1 MSLIT
6 DLLAKVKK
14 QEPRRDIPPILKD
27 EVLQSKSERRS
38 RRWLTGILVLAGVL
52 IAAGFGVIY
61 VVESMKGPSLLV
73 STPSKGAPPGQSA
86 PQATAPALPPQVD
99 TGTSASSSG
108 DLKVTERAAPPE
120 LKKDASIP
128 SRDKKAVQKYTHK
141 SPPHASGR
149 VQEMRREKTVAG
161 EHAALEKTPGS
172 MTRQERDMNLYMAR
186 TYETQKNYRQAL
198 MHYRRVLAVEPNNYV
213 VMNNIA
219 SMLIYLGSCEEAIG
233 YAQKALDVKRSYVFS
248 LINLGISYGCL
259 GKQSESESYF
269 RRALAIEPSNHH
281 ALLNLGLLYEKQN
294 AFDSADR
301 YYRRLS
307 EGENIQ
313 GYLGLARIA
322 EKQRKIDDAVRF
334 YKMAISME
342 NIDPHTAAMVNER
355 LIQLTK

>member
-38 RRWLTGILVLAGVL
+38 RRWLTGILVLTGVL
-52 IAAGFGVIY
+52 IAAGFGLIY

-73 STPSKGAPPGQSA
+73 SAPPQGAPPVQSA
-86 PQATAPALPPQVD
+86 PQATAPAPPPQAD
-99 TGTSASSSG
+99 TGTSA
-108 DLKVTERAAPPE
+108 
-120 LKKDASIP
+120 KKYA
-128 SRDKKAVQKYTHK
+128 HK
-141 SPPHASGR
+141 SLPHASDR

-161 EHAALEKTPGS
+161 EHAALEKPTGS

-259 GKQSESESYF
+259 GKKSESESYF

-334 YKMAISME
+334 YKVAISME

>member
-38 RRWLTGILVLAGVL
+38 RRWLIGILVLAVVL
-52 IAAGFGVIY
+52 IAGGFGVIY

-73 STPSKGAPPGQSA
+73 SVPSKGALPVQLA
-86 PQATAPALPPQVD
+86 PQATAPAPPPQVD

-108 DLKVTERAAPPE
+108 DLKVREQAAPPE
-120 LKKDASIP
+120 QKKVASIP
-128 SRDKKAVQKYTHK
+128 SREKKAVQKYAHK

-161 EHAALEKTPGS
+161 EHAVLEKTSGS
-172 MTRQERDMNLYMAR
+172 MTRQEKDMNLYMAR
-186 TYETQKNYRQAL
+186 TYETQKNYRLAL
-198 MHYRRVLAVEPNNYV
+198 MHYRKVLAVEQNNYV

-219 SMLIYLGSCEEAIG
+219 SMLIYLGSCEEALG
-233 YAQKALDVKRSYVFS
+233 YAQKALNVRRGYVFS

-259 GKQSESESYF
+259 GKHYESESYF
-269 RRALAIEPSNHH
+269 RRSLAIEPSNHH